1 MTVDSHNHT
10 DPIDGQRSLTV
21 ILGESGSVEITIR
34 TNGQSRYGPKML
46 R

>member
-1 MTVDSHNHT
+1 MTVDSPNHT
-10 DPIDGQRSLTV
+10 DPIDGQRSPTA
-21 ILGESGSVEITIR
+21 IREESGSAGITTR

>member
-1 MTVDSHNHT
+1 MTVGSSNNIDLT
-10 DPIDGQRSLTV
+10 DGRRSPTV
-21 ILGESGSVEITIR
+21 IREESGSAGITTR